1 MLDVLTITFPFFALV
16 LGGYLAV
23 RAGLL
28 PLPAIPGLNAFV
40 LFFALPCLLYRFGAQ
55 TPIDQL
61 PAVDATWVERAIWRC
76 TEVVPGSLM
85 RISRAR
91 RRARQSESYP
101 AKARTGD
108 GSGLV
113 LCVPKQSPQNT
124 VHLYGVSL

>member
-1 MLDVLTITFPFFALV
+1 MANDLDRIVFSRFVA
-16 LGGYLAV
+16 
-23 RAGLL
+23 
-28 PLPAIPGLNAFV
+28 PAHGV
-40 LFFALPCLLYRFGAQ
+40 
-55 TPIDQL
+55 
-61 PAVDATWVERAIWRC
+61 VDATWVERAIWRC

-101 AKARTGD
+101 DKARTGD

-124 VHLYGVSL
+124 VHL